1 MLMLRIT
8 TLALAAMIID
18 RWEIVTT
25 LALSYDGNLAR
36 LELIFIDKLI
46 VPVGLSSFFELLV
59 NCSSGLL
66 FL

>member
-18 RWEIVTT
+18 RWEIVTM
-25 LALSYDGNLAR
+25 LALSYDGNLAC

-46 VPVGLSSFFELLV
+46 VRVGLSSFF
-59 NCSSGLL
+59 
-66 FL
+66 